1 MWCGG
6 FFFFP
11 IAANARKKIKTQM
24 FLKNSKIKKILILE
38 KKRLIFYD
46 EKKNTQDKKI
56 EVIVGR
62 RESAIDRK
70 IFLRNPRNKK
80 ISFSSTTW
88 RRDIF
93 SELSFFPPF
102 SLLPTKFRRH
112 GRLHTV
118 SHTKTVFYFFARS
131 QIMFTHN
138 ANLLLPTEL
147 PQHFVAR
154 FSPSLFATKT
164 FVFFFQRSAT
174 LIRRLLSASRRNS
187 PTPASEK
194 KIFDKINNNSIL
206 RR

>member
-11 IAANARKKIKTQM
+11 IAANARKKIKTQI

-93 SELSFFPPF
+93 LRTKFFPTF
-102 SLLPTKFRRH
+102 
-112 GRLHTV
+112 
-118 SHTKTVFYFFARS
+118 
-131 QIMFTHN
+131 
-138 ANLLLPTEL
+138 
-147 PQHFVAR
+147 
-154 FSPSLFATKT
+154 FSPPNKIPSTWKTPHSFSYKDCLLFLCTLSNHVYTQRESSSSNGTPSTLRRSLFSIL
-164 FVFFFQRSAT
+164 VRYQNVCFFFS
-174 LIRRLLSASRRNS
+174 ND
-187 PTPASEK
+187 PPP
-194 KIFDKINNNSIL
+194 
-206 RR
+206 